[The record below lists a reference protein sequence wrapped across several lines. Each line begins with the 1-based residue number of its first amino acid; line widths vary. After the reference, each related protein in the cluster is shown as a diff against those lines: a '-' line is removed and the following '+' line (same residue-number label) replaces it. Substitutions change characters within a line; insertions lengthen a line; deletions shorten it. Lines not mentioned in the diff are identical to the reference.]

1 MSGDS
6 TIRECASG
14 ERAGE
19 RRTDLPFVPRAELLT
34 DLGVLRVHI
43 VGVPAG
49 LAWPPLGTSA
59 ASPAGVQTTRTGRW
73 VGGLLLGLLL
83 AGCAHEQTATPA
95 ATAEEP
101 YRIGKEDVL
110 DVSVWRDPDLS
121 RTLPVRPDGFITLP
135 MVGEVQAEGRTTVEL
150 EQDIANRLQKY
161 IQAPRVTVMVREVNS
176 ARVYVTGEV
185 QKPGAFP
192 LRGQVTVL
200 QALAM
205 AGGLTEFADRN
216 GMMVIRA
223 NNGPR
228 IPVRYSDLVERRV
241 QGADFPLQPGD
252 TVVVP

>member
-1 MSGDS
+1 M
-6 TIRECASG
+6 
-14 ERAGE
+14 
-19 RRTDLPFVPRAELLT
+19 
-34 DLGVLRVHI
+34 
-43 VGVPAG
+43 
-49 LAWPPLGTSA
+49 
-59 ASPAGVQTTRTGRW
+59 QTTRTGW
-73 VGGLLLGLLL
+73 WGGGLLLGALLL
-83 AGCAHEQTATPA
+83 GGCAHEQAAGPV

-110 DVSVWRDPDLS
+110 DVSVWRDADLS

-150 EQDIANRLQKY
+150 EQEIARRLQKY
-161 IQAPRVTVMVREVNS
+161 IQSPRVTVMVREVNS

-228 IPVRYSDLVERRV
+228 INVRYSDLVERRT
-241 QGADFPLQPGD
+241 QGSDFPLQPGD

>member
-1 MSGDS
+1 M
-6 TIRECASG
+6 
-14 ERAGE
+14 
-19 RRTDLPFVPRAELLT
+19 
-34 DLGVLRVHI
+34 
-43 VGVPAG
+43 
-49 LAWPPLGTSA
+49 
-59 ASPAGVQTTRTGRW
+59 QTTWTGRW
-73 VGGLLLGLLL
+73 AGGLLIGGLLLG
-83 AGCAHEQTATPA
+83 GCAHEQTSAPA
-95 ATAEEP
+95 AAAEEP
-101 YRIGKEDVL
+101 YRIGKEDLL

-150 EQDIANRLQKY
+150 EQDVARRLEKY
-161 IQAPRVTVMVREVNS
+161 IQTPRVTVMVREVNS

-200 QALAM
+200 QAVAM
-205 AGGLTEFADRN
+205 AGGLTEFADRD

-228 IPVRYSDLVERRV
+228 IPVRYSDLITRRA
-241 QGADFPLQPGD
+241 QGADFPLLPGD

>member
-1 MSGDS
+1 VQ
-6 TIRECASG
+6 TIRTG
-14 ERAGE
+14 WWIGG
-19 RRTDLPFVPRAELLT
+19 LL
-34 DLGVLRVHI
+34 I
-43 VGVPAG
+43 
-49 LAWPPLGTSA
+49 
-59 ASPAGVQTTRTGRW
+59 
-73 VGGLLLGLLL
+73 GGLLLG
-83 AGCAHEQTATPA
+83 GCAHEQTAAPA

-110 DVSVWRDPDLS
+110 DVSVWRDADLS

-150 EQDIANRLQKY
+150 EQDIAHRLQKY
-161 IQAPRVTVMVREVNS
+161 IQTPRVTVMVREVNS
-176 ARVYVTGEV
+176 SRVYVTGEV

-216 GMMVIRA
+216 GMMVIRG
-223 NNGPR
+223 NNGPH
-228 IPVRYSDLVERRV
+228 IPVRYSDLIDRRA

>member
-1 MSGDS
+1 
-6 TIRECASG
+6 
-14 ERAGE
+14 
-19 RRTDLPFVPRAELLT
+19 
-34 DLGVLRVHI
+34 
-43 VGVPAG
+43 
-49 LAWPPLGTSA
+49 
-59 ASPAGVQTTRTGRW
+59 
-73 VGGLLLGLLL
+73 VGGLLLGGLLL
-83 AGCAHEQTATPA
+83 GGCAHEQPDVPATA
-95 ATAEEP
+95 AEEP
-101 YRIGKEDVL
+101 YRIGKEDLL

-150 EQDIANRLQKY
+150 EQDIAHRLQKY
-161 IQAPRVTVMVREVNS
+161 IQSPRVTVMVREVNS

-205 AGGLTEFADRN
+205 AGGLTEFADRD

-223 NNGPR
+223 NNGPH
-228 IPVRYSDLVERRV
+228 IPVRYSDLIARRS

>member
-1 MSGDS
+1 M
-6 TIRECASG
+6 
-14 ERAGE
+14 
-19 RRTDLPFVPRAELLT
+19 
-34 DLGVLRVHI
+34 
-43 VGVPAG
+43 
-49 LAWPPLGTSA
+49 
-59 ASPAGVQTTRTGRW
+59 QTTRTGW
-73 VGGLLLGLLL
+73 WGGGLLLGALLL
-83 AGCAHEQTATPA
+83 GGCAHEQAAGPV

-110 DVSVWRDPDLS
+110 DVSVWRDADLS

-135 MVGEVQAEGRTTVEL
+135 MV
-150 EQDIANRLQKY
+150 
-161 IQAPRVTVMVREVNS
+161 
-176 ARVYVTGEV
+176 GEV

-228 IPVRYSDLVERRV
+228 INVRYSDLVERRT
-241 QGADFPLQPGD
+241 QGSDFPLLPGD

>member
-1 MSGDS
+1 M
-6 TIRECASG
+6 
-14 ERAGE
+14 
-19 RRTDLPFVPRAELLT
+19 
-34 DLGVLRVHI
+34 
-43 VGVPAG
+43 
-49 LAWPPLGTSA
+49 
-59 ASPAGVQTTRTGRW
+59 QTTRTGW
-73 VGGLLLGLLL
+73 WIGGLLLGGLLL
-83 AGCAHEQTATPA
+83 GGCAHEQTAAAPA

-110 DVSVWRDPDLS
+110 DVSVWRDADLS

-150 EQDIANRLQKY
+150 EQDIAHRLQKY
-161 IQAPRVTVMVREVNS
+161 IQTPRVTVMVREVNS
-176 ARVYVTGEV
+176 SRVYVTGEV

-216 GMMVIRA
+216 GMMVIRG
-223 NNGPR
+223 NNGPH
-228 IPVRYSDLVERRV
+228 IPVRYSDLIDRRA

>member
-1 MSGDS
+1 
-6 TIRECASG
+6 
-14 ERAGE
+14 
-19 RRTDLPFVPRAELLT
+19 
-34 DLGVLRVHI
+34 
-43 VGVPAG
+43 
-49 LAWPPLGTSA
+49 
-59 ASPAGVQTTRTGRW
+59 VQTTRIGRW
-73 VGGLLLGLLL
+73 VDGLLVAGLLL
-83 AGCAHEQTATPA
+83 AGCAHEQPA
-95 ATAEEP
+95 PPAVAAEEP

-150 EQDIANRLQKY
+150 EQDIARRLQKY
-161 IQAPRVTVMVREVNS
+161 VQSPRVTVMVREVNS
-176 ARVYVTGEV
+176 ARVFVTGEV
-185 QKPGAFP
+185 QKPGAYP
-192 LRGQVTVL
+192 LRGSVTVL

-205 AGGLTEFADRN
+205 AGGLTEFADRD

-228 IPVRYSDLVERRV
+228 IQVRYSALVDRRA

>member
-1 MSGDS
+1 M
-6 TIRECASG
+6 
-14 ERAGE
+14 
-19 RRTDLPFVPRAELLT
+19 
-34 DLGVLRVHI
+34 
-43 VGVPAG
+43 
-49 LAWPPLGTSA
+49 
-59 ASPAGVQTTRTGRW
+59 
-73 VGGLLLGLLL
+73 GGLLLGGLLL
-83 AGCAHEQTATPA
+83 AGCAHEQAAAPP

-150 EQDIANRLQKY
+150 EQEIVSRLQKY
-161 IQAPRVTVMVREVNS
+161 IQSPRVTVMVREVNS

-185 QKPGAFP
+185 QKPGGFP
-192 LRGQVTVL
+192 LRGQMTVL

-205 AGGLTEFADRN
+205 AGGLTEFADRD

-223 NNGPR
+223 NNGPH
-228 IPVRYSDLVERRV
+228 ISVRYSDLVARRT

>member
-1 MSGDS
+1 M
-6 TIRECASG
+6 
-14 ERAGE
+14 
-19 RRTDLPFVPRAELLT
+19 
-34 DLGVLRVHI
+34 
-43 VGVPAG
+43 
-49 LAWPPLGTSA
+49 
-59 ASPAGVQTTRTGRW
+59 
-73 VGGLLLGLLL
+73 GGLLLGGLLL
-83 AGCAHEQTATPA
+83 GGCAHEQASAPA
-95 ATAEEP
+95 AAAEEP

-150 EQDIANRLQKY
+150 EQDIARRLQKY
-161 IQAPRVTVMVREVNS
+161 IQSPRVTVMVREVNS

-205 AGGLTEFADRN
+205 AGGLTEFADRD

-223 NNGPR
+223 NNGPH
-228 IPVRYSDLVERRV
+228 ISVRYSDLIDRRA

>member
-1 MSGDS
+1 
-6 TIRECASG
+6 
-14 ERAGE
+14 
-19 RRTDLPFVPRAELLT
+19 
-34 DLGVLRVHI
+34 
-43 VGVPAG
+43 
-49 LAWPPLGTSA
+49 
-59 ASPAGVQTTRTGRW
+59 VQTTRTGW
-73 VGGLLLGLLL
+73 WIGGLLIGGLLLG
-83 AGCAHEQTATPA
+83 GCAHEQTAAPA

-150 EQDIANRLQKY
+150 EQDIAHRLQKY
-161 IQAPRVTVMVREVNS
+161 IQTPRVTVMVREVNS

-216 GMMVIRA
+216 GMMVIRG
-223 NNGPR
+223 NNGPH
-228 IPVRYSDLVERRV
+228 ISVRYSDLIDRRA

>member
-1 MSGDS
+1 M
-6 TIRECASG
+6 
-14 ERAGE
+14 
-19 RRTDLPFVPRAELLT
+19 
-34 DLGVLRVHI
+34 
-43 VGVPAG
+43 
-49 LAWPPLGTSA
+49 
-59 ASPAGVQTTRTGRW
+59 QTTRTGRW
-73 VGGLLLGLLL
+73 IGGLLLGGLLL
-83 AGCAHEQTATPA
+83 GGCAHEQTVAPP

-150 EQDIANRLQKY
+150 EQEIAHRLEKY
-161 IQAPRVTVMVREVNS
+161 IQTPRVTVMVREVNS

-223 NNGPR
+223 NNGPH
-228 IPVRYSDLVERRV
+228 IPVRYSDLIERRA
-241 QGADFPLQPGD
+241 QGSDFPLQPGD

>member
-1 MSGDS
+1 
-6 TIRECASG
+6 
-14 ERAGE
+14 
-19 RRTDLPFVPRAELLT
+19 
-34 DLGVLRVHI
+34 
-43 VGVPAG
+43 
-49 LAWPPLGTSA
+49 
-59 ASPAGVQTTRTGRW
+59 VQTTRTGRW
-73 VGGLLLGLLL
+73 IGRLLIGGLLLG
-83 AGCAHEQTATPA
+83 GCAHEQTVAPA

-150 EQDIANRLQKY
+150 EQDIAQRLQKY
-161 IQAPRVTVMVREVNS
+161 IQTPRVTVMVREVNS

-223 NNGPR
+223 NNGPH
-228 IPVRYSDLVERRV
+228 IPVRYSDLIDRRA
-241 QGADFPLQPGD
+241 QGSDFPLQPGD

>member
-1 MSGDS
+1 V
-6 TIRECASG
+6 A
-14 ERAGE
+14 
-19 RRTDLPFVPRAELLT
+19 
-34 DLGVLRVHI
+34 
-43 VGVPAG
+43 
-49 LAWPPLGTSA
+49 
-59 ASPAGVQTTRTGRW
+59 
-73 VGGLLLGLLL
+73 
-83 AGCAHEQTATPA
+83 PA

-150 EQDIANRLQKY
+150 EQDIAHRLQKY
-161 IQAPRVTVMVREVNS
+161 IQTPRVTVMVREVNS

-223 NNGPR
+223 NNGPH
-228 IPVRYSDLVERRV
+228 ISVRYSDLIDRRA
-241 QGADFPLQPGD
+241 QGSDFPLQPGD

>member
-1 MSGDS
+1 M
-6 TIRECASG
+6 
-14 ERAGE
+14 
-19 RRTDLPFVPRAELLT
+19 
-34 DLGVLRVHI
+34 
-43 VGVPAG
+43 
-49 LAWPPLGTSA
+49 
-59 ASPAGVQTTRTGRW
+59 
-73 VGGLLLGLLL
+73 GGLLAGLLVL
-83 AGCAHEQTATPA
+83 VGCAHEQPA
-95 ATAEEP
+95 PPVAAVEEP

-150 EQDIANRLQKY
+150 EQDISRRLQKY

-176 ARVYVTGEV
+176 ARVFVTGEV
-185 QKPGAFP
+185 QKPGAYP
-192 LRGQVTVL
+192 LRGNVTVL

-205 AGGLTEFADRN
+205 AGGLTEFADRD
-216 GMMVIRA
+216 GMTVIRA

-228 IPVRYSDLVERRV
+228 IPVRYSALVDRRT

>member
-1 MSGDS
+1 V
-6 TIRECASG
+6 A
-14 ERAGE
+14 
-19 RRTDLPFVPRAELLT
+19 PV
-34 DLGVLRVHI
+34 
-43 VGVPAG
+43 
-49 LAWPPLGTSA
+49 A
-59 ASPAGVQTTRTGRW
+59 A
-73 VGGLLLGLLL
+73 
-83 AGCAHEQTATPA
+83 
-95 ATAEEP
+95 AEEP

-110 DVSVWRDPDLS
+110 DVSVWRDADLS

-150 EQDIANRLQKY
+150 EQDIARRLQKY
-161 IQAPRVTVMVREVNS
+161 IQSPRVTVMVREVNS
-176 ARVYVTGEV
+176 SRVYVTGEV

-228 IPVRYSDLVERRV
+228 IQVRYSDLVERRT
-241 QGADFPLQPGD
+241 QGSDFPLQPGD

>member
-1 MSGDS
+1 VSINGSGWL
-6 TIRECASG
+6 A
-14 ERAGE
+14 
-19 RRTDLPFVPRAELLT
+19 
-34 DLGVLRVHI
+34 
-43 VGVPAG
+43 AG
-49 LAWPPLGTSA
+49 LVAGALSLGACGHQTPLPP
-59 ASPAGVQTTRTGRW
+59 
-73 VGGLLLGLLL
+73 
-83 AGCAHEQTATPA
+83 
-95 ATAEEP
+95 ATASDEP

-110 DVSVWRDPDLS
+110 DVAVWRDADLS

-150 EQDIANRLQKY
+150 EQDIARRLQKY
-161 IQAPRVTVMVREVNS
+161 VQNPRVTVMVREVNS

-192 LRGQVTVL
+192 LRGSVTVL

-223 NNGPR
+223 NNGAR
-228 IPVRYSDLVERRV
+228 IPVRYSDLVDRHA
-241 QGADFPLQPGD
+241 QGSDFPLQPGD

>member
-1 MSGDS
+1 
-6 TIRECASG
+6 
-14 ERAGE
+14 
-19 RRTDLPFVPRAELLT
+19 
-34 DLGVLRVHI
+34 
-43 VGVPAG
+43 
-49 LAWPPLGTSA
+49 
-59 ASPAGVQTTRTGRW
+59 VQTTRTGW
-73 VGGLLLGLLL
+73 WIGGLLLGGLLL
-83 AGCAHEQTATPA
+83 GGCAHEQTAAAPA

-110 DVSVWRDPDLS
+110 DVSVWRDADLS

-150 EQDIANRLQKY
+150 EQDIAHRLQKY
-161 IQAPRVTVMVREVNS
+161 IQTPRVTVMVREVNS
-176 ARVYVTGEV
+176 SRVYVTGEV

-216 GMMVIRA
+216 GMMVIRG
-223 NNGPR
+223 NNGPH
-228 IPVRYSDLVERRV
+228 IPVRYSDLIDRRA

>member
-1 MSGDS
+1 M
-6 TIRECASG
+6 
-14 ERAGE
+14 
-19 RRTDLPFVPRAELLT
+19 
-34 DLGVLRVHI
+34 
-43 VGVPAG
+43 
-49 LAWPPLGTSA
+49 
-59 ASPAGVQTTRTGRW
+59 QTTWTGGW
-73 VGGLLLGLLL
+73 IGGLLTGALLL
-83 AGCAHEQTATPA
+83 GGCAHEQAVVPV

-110 DVSVWRDPDLS
+110 DVSVWRDADLS

-150 EQDIANRLQKY
+150 EQDIAGRLQKY
-161 IQAPRVTVMVREVNS
+161 IQSPRVTVMVREVNS

-216 GMMVIRA
+216 GMTVIRA
-223 NNGPR
+223 KNGPR
-228 IPVRYSDLVERRV
+228 IPVRYSDLVERRT

>member
-1 MSGDS
+1 MG
-6 TIRECASG
+6 A
-14 ERAGE
+14 
-19 RRTDLPFVPRAELLT
+19 LL
-34 DLGVLRVHI
+34 V
-43 VGVPAG
+43 A
-49 LAWPPLGTSA
+49 
-59 ASPAGVQTTRTGRW
+59 
-73 VGGLLLGLLL
+73 GLLLG
-83 AGCAHEQTATPA
+83 GCAHEQTQPPA

-150 EQDIANRLQKY
+150 EQDIARRLQKY
-161 IQAPRVTVMVREVNS
+161 VQSPRVTVMVREVNS
-176 ARVYVTGEV
+176 ARVFVTGEV
-185 QKPGAFP
+185 QKPGAYP
-192 LRGQVTVL
+192 LRGNVTVL

-205 AGGLTEFADRN
+205 AGGLTEFADRD
-216 GMMVIRA
+216 GMTVIRA

-228 IPVRYSDLVERRV
+228 IPVRYSDLVSRRA